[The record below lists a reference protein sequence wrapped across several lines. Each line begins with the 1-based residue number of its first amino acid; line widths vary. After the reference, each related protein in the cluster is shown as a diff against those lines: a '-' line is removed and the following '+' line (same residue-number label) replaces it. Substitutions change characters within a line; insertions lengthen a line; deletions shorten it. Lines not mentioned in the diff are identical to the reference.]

1 MASANLYID
10 IDRGIAVGGV
20 NDSTAAKLPRFVQ
33 ADSLKLRIWLLSG
46 YGRLRSFDQVPVA
59 GITLE
64 VALGAKSGSG
74 ATYYTQQFTWTPSG
88 DLGQPYFE
96 ATLPMNTAEIDDLLG
111 ANPTAPAWFQ
121 IRKTEDGTPT
131 TVLQEPI
138 TIHASVIQDG
148 VAEVPAPL
156 TPLSAEAANAAFVR
170 VIHTGSFDLMNVNGK
185 GVRIYV
191 DDDGAFRTDPI
202 S

>member
-1 MASANLYID
+1 MAALNLYID
-10 IDRGIAVGGV
+10 TDRGIAVGGV

-33 ADSLKLRIWLLSG
+33 GDSLKLRIWLLTG
-46 YGRLRSFDQVPVA
+46 FKRLGNFDQVPVS
-59 GITLE
+59 GITLQ
-64 VALGAKSGSG
+64 VALGSKSGSG
-74 ATYYTQQFTWTPSG
+74 AEYYTQQFTWTPSG

-96 ATLPMNTAEIDDLLG
+96 ATLPMNTAEIDGLLG

-121 IRKTEDGTPT
+121 VRKTEGGTPA
-131 TVLQEPI
+131 TVLQEQV

-148 VAEVPAPL
+148 IAEVPPPL

-170 VIHTGSFDLMNVNGK
+170 VIHTGSFDLMNANGK